1 MSKFIQG
8 AKVDSFLKSLS
19 YWQTVNL
26 YITLKQARMDIS
38 FEDAKSEALG
48 KVDDTKALRY
58 MLEEAI
64 NSPNPK
70 HHFSESK
77 LPI

>member
-19 YWQTVNL
+19 YCQTVNL

-38 FEDAKSEALG
+38 FEEG
-48 KVDDTKALRY
+48 V
-58 MLEEAI
+58 
-64 NSPNPK
+64 
-70 HHFSESK
+70 
-77 LPI
+77 